1 MSPEQERDR
10 VMLPPAVQAVLDT
23 GARPAHLITVGVD
36 GRPHVTLVW
45 TGVEDGEIVIAHLS
59 EHQKVRNV
67 RRDPRVAISVETG
80 TRHRTGLDEYLVV
93 EGTARIT
100 EGGAA
105 DLLQQLV
112 RRYVG
117 PEAIYPLPDPVPAGF
132 VTRITPTK
140 VGGFG
145 PWSR

>member
-1 MSPEQERDR
+1 MTAEPGRDR
-10 VMLPPAVQAVLDT
+10 AILTPAIAEVLNT
-23 GARPAHLITVGVD
+23 GARPAHLITLGID

-67 RRDPRVAISVETG
+67 RRDARVAISVETG
-80 TRHRTGLDEYLVV
+80 TRHRSGLDEYLVV

-117 PEAIYPLPDPVPAGF
+117 PEAVYPLPDPAPAGF
-132 VTRITPTK
+132 ITRITPTK
-140 VGGFG
+140 IGGLG
-145 PWSR
+145 SWNR